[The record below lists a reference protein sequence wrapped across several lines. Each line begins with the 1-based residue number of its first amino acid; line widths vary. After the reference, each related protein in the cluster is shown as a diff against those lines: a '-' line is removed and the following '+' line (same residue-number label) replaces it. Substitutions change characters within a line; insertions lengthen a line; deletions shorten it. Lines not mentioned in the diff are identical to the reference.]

1 MWFKLWTLKFVLY
14 YNNNWTKLE
23 EMTDNFMTGSEF
35 TTILLSGIIKIR
47 YNNFHFY
54 IHSNFLLKNLSSEIS
69 VLQHKLDHLSYQF

>member
-47 YNNFHFY
+47 YNNFHVIFISIYIVTFY
-54 IHSNFLLKNLSSEIS
+54 LKI
-69 VLQHKLDHLSYQF
+69 